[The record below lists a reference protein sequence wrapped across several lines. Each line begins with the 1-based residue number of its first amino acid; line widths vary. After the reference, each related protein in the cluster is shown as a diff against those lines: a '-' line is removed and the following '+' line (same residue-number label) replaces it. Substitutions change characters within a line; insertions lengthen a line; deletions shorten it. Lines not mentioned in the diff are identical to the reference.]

1 MSCLHLLMLLPV
13 LGPKKTCVA
22 VMRAIS
28 CLPWCVVHLPTLF
41 DTPSGSACVKENK
54 QMQDQDRLFE
64 GVLGP
69 VTFNINQQPIWQ
81 GETWDRRVGK
91 AAESSVTVTQCCP
104 VSWDPASD

>member
-1 MSCLHLLMLLPV
+1 MLR
-13 LGPKKTCVA
+13 KTSRCKT
-22 VMRAIS
+22 RTGFLRES
-28 CLPWCVVHLPTLF
+28 
-41 DTPSGSACVKENK
+41 
-54 QMQDQDRLFE
+54 
-64 GVLGP
+64 LGP